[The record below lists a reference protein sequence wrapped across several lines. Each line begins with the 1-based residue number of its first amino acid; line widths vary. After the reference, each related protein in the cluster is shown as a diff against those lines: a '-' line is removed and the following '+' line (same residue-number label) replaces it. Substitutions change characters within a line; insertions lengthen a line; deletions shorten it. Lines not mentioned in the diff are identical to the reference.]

1 MEKYILA
8 IDQGTTSTRAIIFN
22 HEQKAIA
29 IAQKEFTQYYPHSG
43 WVEQDANEI
52 WLTTLA
58 VLSQVM
64 QKANISPSAIEAIGI
79 TNQRETTIMWD
90 KTTGM
95 PIYNAIVWQSC
106 QSEQIC
112 QRLKTKE
119 NERIIKE
126 KTGLIIDPYFSA
138 TKIKWIYENVKEAK
152 NNKNLLFGTVDTWLV
167 WKLTNGKIHITDVT
181 NASRT
186 LLFNIHTQK
195 WDKELLDIFDI
206 DPSILPEVKDSSEI
220 YGECEPYHF
229 FNHTVKIASV
239 IGDQQS
245 ALFGQSCF
253 SEGSIKNTYGT
264 GGFMLMNTGD
274 KIIESKHGLLSTI
287 AWRINNETKY
297 CLEGSILVSGSL
309 IQWLRDNLKL
319 FKDSNETYD
328 IAKQVDDTNGVI
340 IVPAFVGMGAPYWNK
355 NCRGMILG
363 LTRGTSANHIVRA
376 ALEAMCYQSK
386 DLLDAM
392 EKDTGLTISNMQV
405 DGGASKNEF
414 LLQFQSDILQTDVE
428 SLNVS
433 ETTALGAAR
442 MAGLAVGYWTMDDF
456 KKETKKIYSPKISKA
471 EAERLYSKWLKAV
484 ETCLTFTQEG

>member
-1 MEKYILA
+1 M
-8 IDQGTTSTRAIIFN
+8 
-22 HEQKAIA
+22 
-29 IAQKEFTQYYPHSG
+29 
-43 WVEQDANEI
+43 
-52 WLTTLA
+52 
-58 VLSQVM
+58 
-64 QKANISPSAIEAIGI
+64 
-79 TNQRETTIMWD
+79 
-90 KTTGM
+90 
-95 PIYNAIVWQSC
+95 
-106 QSEQIC
+106 
-112 QRLKTKE
+112 
-119 NERIIKE
+119 
-126 KTGLIIDPYFSA
+126 
-138 TKIKWIYENVKEAK
+138 
-152 NNKNLLFGTVDTWLV
+152 
-167 WKLTNGKIHITDVT
+167 
-181 NASRT
+181 
-186 LLFNIHTQK
+186 
-195 WDKELLDIFDI
+195 
-206 DPSILPEVKDSSEI
+206 
-220 YGECEPYHF
+220 
-229 FNHTVKIASV
+229 
-239 IGDQQS
+239 
-245 ALFGQSCF
+245 
-253 SEGSIKNTYGT
+253 
-264 GGFMLMNTGD
+264 
-274 KIIESKHGLLSTI
+274 
-287 AWRINNETKY
+287 
-297 CLEGSILVSGSL
+297 

-319 FKDSNETYD
+319 FKDSTETYD
-328 IAKQVDDTNGVI
+328 IAKQVEDTNGVI

>member
-29 IAQKEFTQYYPHSG
+29 IAQKEFTQYYPFSG
-43 WVEQDANEI
+43 WVEQDPNEI

-64 QKANISPSAIEAIGI
+64 QKANIAPSAIEAIGI

-106 QSEQIC
+106 QSEDIC

-119 NERIIKE
+119 NEKLVKE

-138 TKIKWIYENVKEAK
+138 TKIRWIYENVKGAK
-152 NNKNLLFGTVDTWLV
+152 DNKNLLFGTVDTWLV
-167 WKLTNGKIHITDVT
+167 WKLTNGRIHITDVT

-186 LLFNIHTQK
+186 LLFNIHTQT
-195 WDKELLDIFDI
+195 WDDELLQLFDI
-206 DPSILPEVKDSSEI
+206 DRSILPVVKDSSEI

-229 FNHTVKIASV
+229 FNHPVKIASV

-253 SEGSIKNTYGT
+253 NEGNIKNTYGT

-274 KIIESKHGLLSTI
+274 KVIESKHGLLSTI
-287 AWRINNETKY
+287 AWRINNEIKY
-297 CLEGSILVSGSL
+297 CIEGSILVSGSL

-319 FKDSNETYD
+319 FKDASETQD
-328 IAKQVDDTNGVI
+328 MATNVTDTNGVI
-340 IVPAFVGMGAPYWNK
+340 IVPAFVGLGAPYWNK

-392 EKDTGLTISNMQV
+392 EKDTNIKITNMQV

-414 LLQFQSDILQTDVE
+414 LLQFQSDILQTAVE

-442 MAGLAVGYWTMDDF
+442 MAGLAVGYWTMEDF
-456 KKETKKIYSPKISKA
+456 KKETKKIYHPTLDKM
-471 EAERLYSKWLKAV
+471 EADKLYQRWLKAV
-484 ETCLTFTQEG
+484 ESCLTFDQEG

>member
-95 PIYNAIVWQSC
+95 P
-106 QSEQIC
+106 
-112 QRLKTKE
+112 
-119 NERIIKE
+119 KE

-264 GGFMLMNTGD
+264 GGFMLINTGD

-328 IAKQVDDTNGVI
+328 IAKQVEDTNGVI

-442 MAGLAVGYWTMDDF
+442 MAGLAVGYGIMDDF